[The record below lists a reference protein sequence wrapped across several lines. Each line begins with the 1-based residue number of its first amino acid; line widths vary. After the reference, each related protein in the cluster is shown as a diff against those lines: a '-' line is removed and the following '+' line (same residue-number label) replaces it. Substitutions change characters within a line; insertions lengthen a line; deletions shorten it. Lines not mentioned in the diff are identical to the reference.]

1 MRLWSIHPEY
11 LDRMGLLGL
20 WREALLAQQV
30 LHGEAEGYKNHSHMQ
45 RFYALPREDAMQYMS
60 DYLFYIW
67 QEGQLRGYKMNVE
80 NIKDPR
86 NERPILTTPNQLF
99 TVTSGQLA
107 LEYQILRAK
116 TRERNIKHFTEL
128 DTKFPSHLL
137 WVPKPNPVFT
147 LVHGRKEEWEKFK
160 LE

>member
-30 LHGEAEGYKNHSHMQ
+30 LHGETESYKNHSHMQ
-45 RFYALPREDAMQYMS
+45 RFYALTREDAMQYMS

-67 QEGQLRGYKMNVE
+67 QEGKLRGYKMNVE

-86 NERPILTTPNQLF
+86 NERPILITPNQLF

-107 LEYQILRAK
+107 LEYQILRIR
-116 TRERNIKHFTEL
+116 TRERSIKHFTEL
-128 DTKFPSHLL
+128 DTKFPSHRL